1 MDGRSD
7 TFNIDKDMDLRGL
20 SVNDVVD
27 KTLKGLENVKD
38 GNYLLVYINDYSQIA
53 EIAKAVVTKKATV
66 DNVLKKNEND
76 WLVMVKNEV
85 PVAQAG

>member
-7 TFNIDKDMDLRGL
+7 TFNIDKDVDARGL
-20 SVNDVVD
+20 STDDVVN
-27 KTLKGLENVKD
+27 KTLSSLEDVEE
-38 GNYLLVYINDYSQIA
+38 GNFLLVYINDYAQIA

-66 DNVLKKNEND
+66 DNVLKKNERD
-76 WLVMVKNEV
+76 WVVMIKNEV